1 MKKLSVVLVSA
12 CTLLLTACGGNA
24 GALLGALAQGQGAQG
39 VGNAASSAASA
50 GANILGTL
58 ASNAT
63 SGANLGNILASVI
76 GLDKMSQ
83 ANLIGTWAYLN
94 PGCAFTSQKT
104 LANAGG
110 EVVAATCKEKLTT
123 YYNKVGFKSNNT
135 AFTFAQD
142 GTFQAVIL
150 GKKLTGTYT
159 FDEATQAI
167 NLNISLLGV
176 QAYTLNGFVKQNS
189 NGIALLFES
198 KKILTILQTV
208 GAMSGN
214 ATVSNITNL
223 TSNYDGVRIGFDLA
237 RAQ

>member
-12 CTLLLTACGGNA
+12 CTLMLTACGGNA

-39 VGNAASSAASA
+39 LGNAASSVANA
-50 GANILGTL
+50 GSNVLGTL
-58 ASNAT
+58 ISNAT
-63 SGANLGNILASVI
+63 SGANLTNILASVI
-76 GLDKMSQ
+76 GLDKISQ
-83 ANLIGTWAYLN
+83 ANLIGTWGYLN
-94 PGCAFTSQKT
+94 PGCAFTSQKA

-123 YYNKVGFKSNNT
+123 YYNKIGFKSTNT
-135 AFTFAQD
+135 SFAFAQD
-142 GTFQAVIL
+142 GTFQAMIL
-150 GKKLTGTYT
+150 GKKLSGTYT
-159 FDEATQAI
+159 FDEATQAL
-167 NLNISLLGV
+167 NLNLSILGV

-198 KKILTILQTV
+198 KKILSILQTI

-214 ATVSNITNL
+214 STVSNITNL